1 MVVYIDEF
9 KCNQDIVD
17 QFCLGDDEQR
27 EQVLN
32 LLNSS
37 EVLLAWYGG
46 GAWDGQAMVVYK
58 SEGKLYEVNGSHC
71 SCYGL
76 EGQWDPEETSYKALA
91 MRNPCDFDR
100 DWDFIDGYKEML
112 ELIKDDK

>member
-9 KCNQDIVD
+9 ECNQDIVN
-17 QFCLGDDEQR
+17 QFCRDNDEQR

-37 EVLLAWYGG
+37 EVLLARYSGG
-46 GAWDGQAMVVYK
+46 VWDGEAMVIYK

-76 EGQWDPEETSYKALA
+76 EGQWDPEETSYKALV
-91 MRNPCDFDR
+91 MRETSRWDQDFSN
-100 DWDFIDGYKEML
+100 IYNEML
-112 ELIKDDK
+112 ELIKDD

>member
-9 KCNQDIVD
+9 KCNQDVAD
-17 QFCLGDDEQR
+17 QFCRADKEQT

-46 GAWDGQAMVVYK
+46 GGWEGLAMVVYR

-76 EGQWDPEETSYKALA
+76 EGQWDPEETNYKSLA
-91 MRNPCDFDR
+91 MREPSP
-100 DWDFIDGYKEML
+100 WDDQEYIEAYKEML
-112 ELIKDDK
+112 ELIKDYE